1 MEFRVPTSI
10 AVQPGPSCSPVRQSV
25 TIEIER
31 SSAFPA
37 LIARRADGSAIRL
50 NGRRPIDDADRWL
63 TSVLRDSDPPVI
75 VLIGL
80 GLGYVL
86 DALERRGSRAAVVAF
101 EPFPEALPHFHA
113 RRDWAM
119 WLDTGRLQIVTA
131 PRFSGGKQAWTALA
145 PVDQPPV
152 LVTPALAAAFSAAV
166 AGCRVAFMRSLVG
179 TDLDPHLT
187 VNKQSMLHP
196 IVLTTVEHLAS
207 TVTGVIVEIGAYV
220 GGATIAMA
228 RGVRDAGRTTPIVTI
243 EGGGE
248 YLAHPDLPSADIF
261 GDLQRNLRSRGLDH
275 MVSLYRGM
283 SDDPAALDLVR
294 ATLAA
299 NDARIGMLCIDAD
312 GLVQRDFDLYLPW
325 CADGCVLVVDD
336 YAATGLHAKALS
348 TQQAV
353 QSLVAAGRAEE
364 LGVYGYGT
372 WMGIYHP

>member
-1 MEFRVPTSI
+1 VITASTV
-10 AVQPGPSCSPVRQSV
+10 ASSPSGHPLRLPA
-25 TIEIER
+25 TIEVDHAGEC
-31 SSAFPA
+31 PV
-37 LIARRADGSAIRL
+37 LVARRADGSAVRL
-50 NGRRPIDDADRWL
+50 NGRRPVDEADRWL
-63 TSVLRDSDPPVI
+63 AAVLGNSEPAVI
-75 VLIGL
+75 VVIGL

-86 DALERRGSRAAVVAF
+86 DALERRGSRASVVAF

-113 RRDWAM
+113 RRDWAA

-131 PRFSGGKQAWTALA
+131 PKFSGGKDAWAVLA
-145 PVDQPPV
+145 PTELPPV
-152 LVTPALAAAFSAAV
+152 LVTPALTAGFSASV
-166 AGCRVAFMRSLVG
+166 AACRVAFMRSLIG
-179 TDLDPHLT
+179 TNLDPHLT

-207 TVTGVIVEIGAYV
+207 TVTGVIVEVGAYV

-228 RGVRDAGRTTPIVTI
+228 RGVRDAGRQTPIVTI

-248 YLAHPDLPSADIF
+248 YLTHPDLPSADIF

-275 MVSLYRGM
+275 LVTLHRGM
-283 SDDPAALDLVR
+283 SDDPAAIALVR

-299 NDARIGMLCIDAD
+299 HQARIGMLCIDAD

-336 YAATGLHAKALS
+336 YAATGLHLKAQT
-348 TQQAV
+348 TQAAV
-353 QSLVAAGRAEE
+353 QKLLADGKAKE